1 MSIFREKESKLRI
14 DNYNHSYLCS
24 SPIFTQKMAGRKTS
38 KTHRLWILKIPP
50 GPSRST
56 WPFHSLG
63 LYICKFSPTISKNFP
78 QIARILNV
86 ALPHDESLSRD
97 PSGTLAWYDWRSA
110 FFPKDRNHRAQVAL
124 WTLINTPFY
133 GRVNVSRRSVQLML
147 PHSYSRSLCP
157 KNIPRES
164 SRKCNSPRRDFRRIT
179 DRSFSSLE
187 IACGMVVIVV
197 AILRLHDR
205 FIPFFPV
212 FMENTWTWPL
222 AENENPPSDPAGTET
237 RNTAYWQCHYTMT
250 QSAAPL
256 AWPLLVRD
264 NERIQW

>member
-1 MSIFREKESKLRI
+1 MLFSDFYTKDGREEDFKDSPPVNIKNSAGYPDLPGLFIHSAYTYVNFRRPFRKIFHK
-14 DNYNHSYLCS
+14 
-24 SPIFTQKMAGRKTS
+24 
-38 KTHRLWILKIPP
+38 
-50 GPSRST
+50 
-56 WPFHSLG
+56 
-63 LYICKFSPTISKNFP
+63 
-78 QIARILNV
+78 IARILNV

-187 IACGMVVIVV
+187 IACGMVGRGIG
-197 AILRLHDR
+197 
-205 FIPFFPV
+205 
-212 FMENTWTWPL
+212 W
-222 AENENPPSDPAGTET
+222 S
-237 RNTAYWQCHYTMT
+237 
-250 QSAAPL
+250 SS
-256 AWPLLVRD
+256 
-264 NERIQW
+264 

>member
-1 MSIFREKESKLRI
+1 M
-14 DNYNHSYLCS
+14 
-24 SPIFTQKMAGRKTS
+24 
-38 KTHRLWILKIPP
+38 
-50 GPSRST
+50 
-56 WPFHSLG
+56 
-63 LYICKFSPTISKNFP
+63 
-78 QIARILNV
+78 

-187 IACGMVVIVV
+187 IACGMVGRGIGHRRSDITFARSVY
-197 AILRLHDR
+197 
-205 FIPFFPV
+205 PV
-212 FMENTWTWPL
+212 FPRFHGKHMDVTLGGERKSALWPRWNGNTKHGVLAMPLYNDTVRCTPSLTPPRTGQWQNPMVENCYNRTCNIQMYDLQEKYDKKYSNWIHSNNQSSSRFRFNL
-222 AENENPPSDPAGTET
+222 SILVERET
-237 RNTAYWQCHYTMT
+237 FSILKKTYRNNVLQRKKDTR
-250 QSAAPL
+250 L
-256 AWPLLVRD
+256 
-264 NERIQW
+264 I

>member
-1 MSIFREKESKLRI
+1 MTRVL
-14 DNYNHSYLCS
+14 
-24 SPIFTQKMAGRKTS
+24 A
-38 KTHRLWILKIPP
+38 
-50 GPSRST
+50 
-56 WPFHSLG
+56 
-63 LYICKFSPTISKNFP
+63 
-78 QIARILNV
+78 
-86 ALPHDESLSRD
+86 RD

-187 IACGMVVIVV
+187 IACGMAGRGIGWSSSWRYYVCTIG
-197 AILRLHDR
+197 LSR
-205 FIPFFPV
+205 FSPFSWKTHGRDPWRR
-212 FMENTWTWPL
+212 TKIRPL
-222 AENENPPSDPAGTET
+222 TPLERKHET
-237 RNTAYWQCHYTMT
+237 RRIGNAI
-250 QSAAPL
+250 
-256 AWPLLVRD
+256 
-264 NERIQW
+264 IQWHSPLHP